1 MLPCSQAGAAVC
13 LVWCPCVFCHVS
25 ADIPAKKRAL
35 VAGPCILWVLAH
47 ESPGLQLA
55 FLLPARTPAVRR
67 VASSFA
73 SRKFLSV
80 CVSAS
85 VACTE
90 HANGFLQSSVACKY
104 CCVSSFCCQ
113 SQQPGT
119 LPGIAPGVV
128 PFASE
133 AKQTTLGICWKRFS
147 SLWCFLE
154 AKCCC
159 SDSAFNRRAVLH
171 AKQASGL
178 PFMCS
183 ALDASS
189 QSLYTA
195 LQQHHVCWAGMHAK
209 SGVLVSRE
217 CIMYKAGQPTLFAL
231 TTTETHP
238 PHLTHLTQ

>member
-1 MLPCSQAGAAVC
+1 MLHAQQSRCFRAVKLALPFAWFGALAFFATF
-13 LVWCPCVFCHVS
+13 LLIFLQRKGHS
-25 ADIPAKKRAL
+25 LLDRAYY
-35 VAGPCILWVLAH
+35 GVLAH

-133 AKQTTLGICWKRFS
+133 AKQTTLGNM
-147 SLWCFLE
+147 LE
-154 AKCCC
+154 
-159 SDSAFNRRAVLH
+159 
-171 AKQASGL
+171 
-178 PFMCS
+178 
-183 ALDASS
+183 
-189 QSLYTA
+189 A
-195 LQQHHVCWAGMHAK
+195 LQQLVVL
-209 SGVLVSRE
+209 SG
-217 CIMYKAGQPTLFAL
+217 GQMLL
-231 TTTETHP
+231 QR
-238 PHLTHLTQ
+238 LSI